1 MRLTGCWLR
10 NRKMGLESCLRS
22 LWAVFRLEAFITA
35 SFDKERTFRG
45 FYVLVETLGLI
56 RHLKSLL
63 YSRIREAWLAW
74 FRPEVCLARGVLKR
88 LLFQRFFIISPL
100 FGEVFALSG
109 LSPVSWFRTDAPG
122 SWEILWLVLSRGC
135 AWGAFFLGVV
145 TRGWRFLWQRVSS
158 YQTASAS
165 LSVYLSLG
173 FGFLTVATRSSLSS
187 PIIIVILWR

>member
-1 MRLTGCWLR
+1 MLEPAKILSHVCSDRWSSPTFFSDLR
-10 NRKMGLESCLRS
+10 
-22 LWAVFRLEAFITA
+22 
-35 SFDKERTFRG
+35 
-45 FYVLVETLGLI
+45 
-56 RHLKSLL
+56 
-63 YSRIREAWLAW
+63 

-88 LLFQRFFIISPL
+88 LLFQRFFIVSPL

-109 LSPVSWFRTDAPG
+109 LSPVSWFRTDAHG

-158 YQTASAS
+158 HQTAYAS

-187 PIIIVILWR
+187 PIIIVIWWR